1 LKPVKAIA
9 PPRPRWQAYLAAAL
23 LLGPSA
29 ALASLPADKAD
40 QDRVINESADF
51 LKNREPEMTA
61 GEYAFYEK
69 VVAMLKIQPEFA
81 MQLLQGMAAG
91 NEHPSPAY
99 EFVMG
104 NAQYNAGHRDEAE
117 AHYRRA
123 IQYFPDYQRAWTNLG
138 VLYYGAERY
147 GEAVTAFGKA
157 VELGDSTAETSGM
170 LAYALKRAGN
180 SVGAE
185 VAYLRALSTAPED
198 ADWIDGLCGLYIETR
213 QYGRA
218 EPLVRRLIEL
228 QPAEPRHW
236 QDLAGLLISQDRPM
250 EAIVVLESAR
260 GLRVA
265 NGEMEM
271 QLGDLYAQQ
280 NLHAEAL
287 VVYRDLLK
295 RDPTAG
301 AKRLIGAAME
311 ALEEGHE
318 AEAAEFLAAADKDV
332 PAGQRGVFLQTR
344 AELEV
349 ARKDWGA
356 ARRDLEEALAA
367 RPLDGP
373 LLLRLGQV
381 LKSGGAEIAARE
393 YLEAAARS
401 PESAYRARLEL
412 ADLEL
417 HARHYRLCADQ
428 LEQALAVEKSP
439 ALQEYLV
446 KIRKLIP
453 NNENDTKE

>member
-1 LKPVKAIA
+1 MTLPG
-9 PPRPRWQAYLAAAL
+9 PRWQTCLAAAL
-23 LLGPSA
+23 LLTPVA
-29 ALASLPADKAD
+29 ALASLPAAKTD
-40 QDRVINESADF
+40 QDRIINESADF
-51 LKNREPEMTA
+51 LKNREPEMTD

-69 VVAMLKIQPEFA
+69 VVAMIKIQPEFA
-81 MQLLQGMAAG
+81 MQLLQGMTTG
-91 NEHPSPAY
+91 NEHPSPAF

-104 NAQYNAGHRDEAE
+104 SAEYNAGHRDEAE
-117 AHYRRA
+117 RHYRRA
-123 IQYFPDYQRAWTNLG
+123 VEDFPDYLRAWANLG

-147 GEAVTAFGKA
+147 QEAVTSFGKA

-170 LAYALKRAGN
+170 LAYALQRTGN

-185 VAYLRALSTAPED
+185 MAYLRALSTAPENP
-198 ADWIDGLCGLYIETR
+198 DWIDGLCGLYIETR

-218 EPLVRRLIEL
+218 EPLVRRLIVL
-228 QPAEPRHW
+228 QPTEPRHW

-260 GLRVA
+260 GLKVA
-265 NGEMEM
+265 NDEMVV

-287 VVYRDLLK
+287 AVYRDLIK
-295 RDPTAG
+295 RDPATG
-301 AKRLIGAAME
+301 AKRLIGAAMA

-318 AEAAEFLAAADKDV
+318 SEAAEYLAAADKDI

-344 AELEV
+344 AELAV
-349 ARKDWGA
+349 ARKDWVS
-356 ARRDLEEALAA
+356 ARRDLEEALAE
-367 RPLDGP
+367 RPLHGP

-381 LKSGGAEIAARE
+381 LKAGGAEIAARE

-401 PESAYRARLEL
+401 PESAYRAHLEL

-417 HARHYRLCADQ
+417 QARHYRLCADQ
-428 LEQALAVEKSP
+428 LEQALAIEKSP
-439 ALQEYLV
+439 VLQEYLA
-446 KIRKLIP
+446 KIKSLVPR
-453 NNENDTKE
+453 NENDPKE

>member
-1 LKPVKAIA
+1 L
-9 PPRPRWQAYLAAAL
+9 QACLAAAL
-23 LLGPSA
+23 LLSPAA
-29 ALASLPADKAD
+29 ALASLPAAKAD
-40 QDRVINESADF
+40 QNRIINESADF

-69 VVAMLKIQPEFA
+69 VVAMLKLEPEFA
-81 MQLLQGMAAG
+81 MQLIQGMTAG
-91 NEHPSPAY
+91 NEHPSPAF

-117 AHYRRA
+117 AHYRLA
-123 IQYFPDYQRAWTNLG
+123 VKYFPDYLRAWTNLG

-147 GEAVTAFGKA
+147 EEAVTAFGKA
-157 VELGDSTAETSGM
+157 LELGDSTAETSGM
-170 LAYALKRAGN
+170 LAYALQRAGN

-185 VAYLRALSTAPED
+185 IAYMRALSTAPEN

-218 EPLVRRLIEL
+218 EPLVRRLIKL

-236 QDLAGLLISQDRPM
+236 QHLAGLLLSQDRPM
-250 EAIVVLESAR
+250 EALVVLESAR

-265 NGEMEM
+265 NEEMVV

-280 NLHAEAL
+280 NLRPEAL
-287 VVYRDLLK
+287 AVYRDLLK
-295 RDPTAG
+295 RDPAAG
-301 AKRLIGAAME
+301 AKRLVGAAVA
-311 ALEEGHE
+311 ALEEGRDT
-318 AEAAEFLAAADKDV
+318 EAAEFLAAADKAV
-332 PAGQRGVFLQTR
+332 PAGQRGVFLEAR
-344 AELEV
+344 AELAV
-349 ARKDWGA
+349 ARKDWAA

-367 RPLDGP
+367 RPLHGP

-381 LKSGGAEIAARE
+381 LKAGSSETAARE
-393 YLEAAARS
+393 YLEAATRH
-401 PESAYRARLEL
+401 PESAYRAHLEL

-417 HARHYRLCADQ
+417 HARHFRPCADQ
-428 LEQALAVEKSP
+428 LEQALAIEKSP

-446 KIRKLIP
+446 KIKNLIP
-453 NNENDTKE
+453 QNENPQQN

>member
-1 LKPVKAIA
+1 MTLIGLL
-9 PPRPRWQAYLAAAL
+9 RQACLVAAL
-23 LLGPSA
+23 LLSPNA
-29 ALASLPADKAD
+29 VLASLPAAKAD
-40 QDRVINESADF
+40 QDRIINESADF

-81 MQLLQGMAAG
+81 MQLLQGMTAG
-91 NEHPSPAY
+91 NEHPSPAF

-104 NAQYNAGHRDEAE
+104 NAEYNAGHRGEAE

-123 IQYFPDYQRAWTNLG
+123 VELFPDYERAWTNLG

-147 GEAVTAFGKA
+147 EEAVTAFDKA

-185 VAYLRALSTAPED
+185 VAYLRALSTEPES

-218 EPLVRRLIEL
+218 EALVRRLIEL
-228 QPAEPRHW
+228 QSAEPRHW
-236 QDLAGLLISQDRPM
+236 EDLAGLLLSQDRPM

-260 GLRVA
+260 ALGVA
-265 NGEMEM
+265 NEDMVV

-287 VVYRDLLK
+287 AVYRDLIK

-311 ALEEGHE
+311 ALDGGRET
-318 AEAAEFLAAADKDV
+318 EAAELLATAEKDV

-344 AELEV
+344 AELAV
-349 ARKDWGA
+349 TRKDWAA
-356 ARRDLEEALAA
+356 ARSDLEEALAA

-381 LKSGGAEIAARE
+381 LRSGGAEIAARE
-393 YLEAAARS
+393 YLEAAARH
-401 PESAYRARLEL
+401 PESAFRAHVEL

-417 HARHYRLCADQ
+417 RARHYRLCADQ
-428 LEQALAVEKSP
+428 LEQALAVERSP

-446 KIRKLIP
+446 KITNLIP
-453 NNENDTKE
+453 KNENDPKE

>member
-1 LKPVKAIA
+1 MTL
-9 PPRPRWQAYLAAAL
+9 PRPRLQPCLAAVL
-23 LLGPSA
+23 LLSPNA
-29 ALASLPADKAD
+29 VLASLPAAKAD

-61 GEYAFYEK
+61 GEYAIYEK

-81 MQLLQGMAAG
+81 MQLLQGMTAG
-91 NEHPSPAY
+91 NEHPSPAF

-123 IQYFPDYQRAWTNLG
+123 VEHFPEYQRVWTNLG

-147 GEAVTAFGKA
+147 EEAVTAFGKA

-185 VAYLRALSTAPED
+185 VAYLRALSTAPEN

-236 QDLAGLLISQDRPM
+236 QDLAGLLLSQDRPM

-265 NGEMEM
+265 NEDMVV

-280 NLHAEAL
+280 NLHAEAFA
-287 VVYRDLLK
+287 VYRDLLK

-301 AKRLIGAAME
+301 AKRLIGAAMA

-318 AEAAEFLAAADKDV
+318 TEAAEFLAIADKDV

-344 AELEV
+344 AELAV

-356 ARRDLEEALAA
+356 ARRDLEEALAT
-367 RPLDGP
+367 RPSHGP

-381 LKSGGAEIAARE
+381 LKAGGSETAARE
-393 YLEAAARS
+393 YLEAAARY
-401 PESAYRARLEL
+401 PESAYRAHLEL

-417 HARHYRLCADQ
+417 RARHFRLCADQ
-428 LEQALAVEKSP
+428 LEQALAIEKSS

-446 KIRKLIP
+446 KIKKLIP
-453 NNENDTKE
+453 NNENDPKE

>member
-1 LKPVKAIA
+1 MTL
-9 PPRPRWQAYLAAAL
+9 PRPRWQACLAAAL
-23 LLGPSA
+23 LLSPTA
-29 ALASLPADKAD
+29 ALASLPAAKAD
-40 QDRVINESADF
+40 QDRIINESADF
-51 LKNREPEMTA
+51 LKNREPEMTD

-69 VVAMLKIQPEFA
+69 IVAMLKIQPEFA
-81 MQLLQGMAAG
+81 MQLLQGMTAG
-91 NEHPSPAY
+91 NEHPSPAF

-104 NAQYNAGHRDEAE
+104 NAQYDAGHRDEAE

-123 IQYFPDYQRAWTNLG
+123 IEYFPDYQRAWTNLG

-147 GEAVTAFGKA
+147 EEAVTAFGKA

-185 VAYLRALSTAPED
+185 MAYLRALSTAPEN

-236 QDLAGLLISQDRPM
+236 QDLAGLLLSQDRPM

-265 NGEMEM
+265 NEDMVV

-301 AKRLIGAAME
+301 AKRLIGAAMA
-311 ALEEGHE
+311 ALEEGRE
-318 AEAAEFLAAADKDV
+318 AEAAEFLATADKDM
-332 PAGQRGVFLQTR
+332 PAEQRGVFLQTR
-344 AELEV
+344 AELAV
-349 ARKDWGA
+349 ARKDWVA

-367 RPLDGP
+367 RPLHGP

-381 LKSGGAEIAARE
+381 LKAGGAETAARE
-393 YLEAAARS
+393 YLEAAARY

-417 HARHYRLCADQ
+417 RARHYRLCADQ

-446 KIRKLIP
+446 KIKNLIP
-453 NNENDTKE
+453 NNENDPQK

>member
-1 LKPVKAIA
+1 MTLPQ
-9 PPRPRWQAYLAAAL
+9 PRWQVCLAAAL
-23 LLGPSA
+23 IFSPTA
-29 ALASLPADKAD
+29 ALASLPAAKAD
-40 QDRVINESADF
+40 LDRIINESADF
-51 LKNREPEMTA
+51 LKNREPEMTE
-61 GEYAFYEK
+61 GEYAVYEK

-81 MQLLQGMAAG
+81 MQLLQGMTAG
-91 NEHPSPAY
+91 NGHPSPAF

-123 IQYFPDYQRAWTNLG
+123 VEYFPDYQRAWTNLG

-147 GEAVTAFGKA
+147 EEAVTAFGKA

-170 LAYALKRAGN
+170 LAYALKREGN

-185 VAYLRALSTAPED
+185 VAYLRALSTAPEN

-218 EPLVRRLIEL
+218 EPLVRRLIKL

-236 QDLAGLLISQDRPM
+236 QDLAGLLLSQDRPM

-260 GLRVA
+260 GLQVA
-265 NGEMEM
+265 NDEMAV

-287 VVYRDLLK
+287 GVYRDLLK

-301 AKRLIGAAME
+301 AKRLIGAAMA
-311 ALEEGHE
+311 ALEEGRE
-318 AEAAEFLAAADKDV
+318 ADAAEFLATADKDV

-344 AELEV
+344 AELAV
-349 ARKDWGA
+349 SRKDWAA
-356 ARRDLEEALAA
+356 ARSDLEEALAA

-401 PESAYRARLEL
+401 PESAFRAHLEL

-417 HARHYRLCADQ
+417 RAKHYRLCADQ

-439 ALQEYLV
+439 AVQEHLV
-446 KIRKLIP
+446 KIKKLIP
-453 NNENDTKE
+453 NNENNPKE